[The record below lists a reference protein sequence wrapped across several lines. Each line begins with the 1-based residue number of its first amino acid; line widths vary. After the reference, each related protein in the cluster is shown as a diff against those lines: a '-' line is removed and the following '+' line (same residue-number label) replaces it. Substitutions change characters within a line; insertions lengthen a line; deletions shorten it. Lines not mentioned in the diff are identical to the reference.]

1 MTLMQRGVVLQG
13 VDPADEFLEMATHVE
28 ALGYDYLWLTESS
41 LHARDPYQLLALAA
55 QVTTNLRLGTAV
67 TNPVTRHPALTA
79 VAAATLAEIAGG
91 RSILGIGAGDR
102 PLAALGLEPARL
114 AEIAAAIEAIRRLLA
129 DDCVTLEGPS
139 FSLANAQLRFNARAD
154 LPIYLSASGP
164 KTLELAG
171 AIADGVI
178 LLCGLEPTAI
188 KWALD
193 RVNVGAEKA
202 QRPRPHVAL
211 FVYGVIDEDEDRAVS
226 NARSIAAWF
235 PQTAPN
241 YCDLVGL
248 DPEIARAVRKSY
260 SGGEFH
266 EATAAATLLPRKF
279 VQAMAVA
286 GNRDRIT
293 RQLSALTE
301 TGVDSIHIFPLGDD
315 RIATVSAFE
324 ECWRRL

>member
-1 MTLMQRGVVLQG
+1 MTLTQRGVVLQG
-13 VDPADEFLEMATHVE
+13 VDPTDEFLEMATHVE
-28 ALGYDYLWLTESS
+28 ALGFDYLWLTESS

-79 VAAATLAEIAGG
+79 VAAATLAEIAGD
-91 RSILGIGAGDR
+91 RSILGIGTGDR
-102 PLAALGLEPARL
+102 PLAALGAKPARL
-114 AEIAAAIEAIRRLLA
+114 AELAAAVKAIRRLLA
-129 DDCVTLEGPS
+129 DDCVTSEGS
-139 FSLANAQLRFNARAD
+139 NFSLVNAQLRFNARAD

-178 LLCGLEPTAI
+178 LLCGLEPTVV

-193 RVNVGAEKA
+193 RVDVGAEKA
-202 QRPRPHVAL
+202 QRPRPHVAI
-211 FVYGVIDEDEDRAVS
+211 FVYGVIDENEDRAIAS
-226 NARSIAAWF
+226 ARSIAAWF

-248 DPEIARAVRKSY
+248 DPEITRAVRESY

-266 EATAAATLLPRKF
+266 EATKAAALLPTKF
-279 VQAMAVA
+279 VQKMAVA
-286 GNRDRIT
+286 GNRDRIST
-293 RQLSALTE
+293 QLSALQK

-315 RIATVSAFE
+315 RMATVSAFD
-324 ECWRRL
+324 ECWRQL